1 MGSGS
6 RYGFMLG
13 ATLISSRADGTGSRS
28 IMNFET
34 ECQMR
39 NRCYGDLGAKL
50 RKGRKQ
56 HVPGQRLVVSGAGL
70 ERLIGSISCP
80 PLSPLRRSCNPRQQG
95 SRAGRRIHDPFGW
108 QMIGQRTACQLL
120 AGEGAS
126 RVLDAEI
133 M

>member
-6 RYGFMLG
+6 RYGFMPG
-13 ATLISSRADGTGSRS
+13 AKLISSRADGRGSQS

-34 ECQMR
+34 DCQMR

-70 ERLIGSISCP
+70 ERLTGSISCP
-80 PLSPLRRSCNPRQQG
+80 AAIPPCGEPVIAASMAHGRS
-95 SRAGRRIHDPFGW
+95 AGYMIR